1 MEISNPTVFVLHL
14 RVTSGFSAQTWQFG
28 FLSFGLQQTNN
39 FFDAAFRLILISLQS
54 SILPFRIFTA
64 CSVTRPAQTAFV
76 VAIAKI
82 MLNFGHTITPDYY

>member
-1 MEISNPTVFVLHL
+1 MLHL

-39 FFDAAFRLILISLQS
+39 FFEAAFRRILISLQS
-54 SILPFRIFTA
+54 SILPFKIFTA

-76 VAIAKI
+76 VAMAKMGI
-82 MLNFGHTITPDYY
+82 FNLCVRTINYGSYIREPK